1 MPPRPSRSGSRAP
14 TPRTRREPR
23 VPQDVIFGR
32 HAVLEAARAGR
43 VRRAL
48 LAQGAGTDAR
58 LEELRRLVPVEE
70 VPGERLDQLAQGTHQ
85 GVLGFLRPRSHPSLR
100 DVLAGRPTLLV
111 ALDGVED
118 PQNLGAILRSAEAAG
133 ADAAI
138 LPARRSAPLSATTA
152 KASSGATELLPIC
165 QIAGLPSAVA
175 EIKRNGVWCVAL
187 DPRGE
192 LAPWEFDLTEPVCVV
207 VGGEGAGVHRLVRER
222 CDARLR
228 LPMAGRIASVN
239 ASAAAAAALYEVQR
253 QRLAQRP
260 RAES

>member
-1 MPPRPSRSGSRAP
+1 
-14 TPRTRREPR
+14 
-23 VPQDVIFGR
+23 
-32 HAVLEAARAGR
+32 
-43 VRRAL
+43 L
-48 LAQGAGTDAR
+48 L
-58 LEELRRLVPVEE
+58 
-70 VPGERLDQLAQGTHQ
+70 
-85 GVLGFLRPRSHPSLR
+85 S
-100 DVLAGRPTLLV
+100 
-111 ALDGVED
+111 
-118 PQNLGAILRSAEAAG
+118 ILRSAETAG

-138 LPARRSAPLSATTA
+138 LPARRSAPLSGATA

-175 EIKRNGVWCVAL
+175 EIKRHGVWCVAL

-207 VGGEGAGVHRLVRER
+207 VGGEGSGVGRLVRER

-253 QRLAQRP
+253 QRLAQRGE
-260 RAES
+260 ADF

>member
-1 MPPRPSRSGSRAP
+1 
-14 TPRTRREPR
+14 
-23 VPQDVIFGR
+23 
-32 HAVLEAARAGR
+32 

-48 LAQGAGTDAR
+48 LAEGAGADGR
-58 LEELRRLVPVEE
+58 LQELRRLVPVEE
-70 VPGERLDQLAQGTHQ
+70 VPAARLDELAAGTHQ
-85 GVLGFLRPRSHPSLR
+85 GVLGLLRPRTYPTLR
-100 DVLAGRPTLLV
+100 EVLAGGPTLLV

-138 LPARRSAPLSATTA
+138 LPARRSAPVSAA
-152 KASSGATELLPIC
+152 AVKASSGATELLPIC

-175 EIKRNGVWCVAL
+175 EIKRHGIWCVAL

-207 VGGEGAGVHRLVRER
+207 VGGEGAGVHRLVRDR

-239 ASAAAAAALYEVQR
+239 ASAAAAVALYEVHR
-253 QRLAQRP
+253 QRA
-260 RAES
+260 AVGS